1 MLKLPKKEGGFNKL
15 KNKLLSNLSKCYTF
29 IIYLFL
35 YLPIFI
41 LVLFSFNESKL
52 NAIWTGFSLKWYKN
66 LIYNYSILEAL
77 KNSLIIAFVSSII
90 AVMIGTITA
99 VAMYKYKFKGKN
111 AMDAMLYVPIVIPEI
126 VMGISLLA
134 FFSELQTK
142 LNFEMGLI
150 TLIIA
155 HITFSIA
162 YVIVVVR
169 ARLEGFDK
177 ALEEAA
183 MDLGATPFQTFIKVT
198 LPVIMPGIVAGALLA
213 FTLSLDDVI
222 ISFFVAGPKSTTLP
236 LKVFSMVKFGVTPEI
251 NALSTILMLFTLL
264 IVIVAERL
272 KSKNL
277 KSKKMKAV
285 LAVIILFMAIFTGG
299 IWKAGDSAKVAQME
313 LNLFNW
319 SEFLPQSIINKFEET
334 YNIKVNYSTFSS
346 NEEMLAKL
354 MAGGSNY
361 DLVVASDYMVE
372 IMKKQNLIQEIDKNE
387 IPNMKNVGDQ
397 YKNLPFDEENKFSI
411 PYMAGDTVIAVDTSK
426 VKEEITS
433 YKDLW
438 KPEFKNSIVLID
450 DQREVIGTTL
460 KMLGYSLNEKDEN
473 ALQKAKEALKKLQS
487 NVKAYDSES
496 PKTLLINGE
505 AKIGLLWGAE
515 AALAKKENKNIKVI
529 IPKEGLLL
537 AQDNFVVPKDAKNKK
552 AAELFMNFILE
563 PEISAEISKYFPYAN
578 PNVEARKLIDSE
590 TLKDIGV
597 YPPIDEVKKGEF
609 LKDIGETITIYDK
622 IWSEVKQ

>member
-1 MLKLPKKEGGFNKL
+1 M
-15 KNKLLSNLSKCYTF
+15 KNKLLSNLSKCYAF

-41 LVLFSFNESKL
+41 LILFSFNESKL
-52 NAIWTGFSLKWYKN
+52 NAVWTGFSLKWYKN

-134 FFSELQTK
+134 FFSELRTK

-251 NALSTILMLFTLL
+251 NALSTILMLFTLF

-397 YKNLPFDEENKFSI
+397 YKNLPFDQENKFSI
-411 PYMAGDTVIAVDTSK
+411 PYMAGDTVIAIDTSK

-473 ALQKAKEALKKLQS
+473 ALQKAKEALKKLQT

-537 AQDNFVVPKDAKNKK
+537 AQDNFVIPKDAKNKK

-578 PNVEARKLIDSE
+578 PNMEARKLIDSE

-597 YPPIDEVKKGEF
+597 YPPIDEIKKGEF

-622 IWSEVKQ
+622 IWSEIKQ